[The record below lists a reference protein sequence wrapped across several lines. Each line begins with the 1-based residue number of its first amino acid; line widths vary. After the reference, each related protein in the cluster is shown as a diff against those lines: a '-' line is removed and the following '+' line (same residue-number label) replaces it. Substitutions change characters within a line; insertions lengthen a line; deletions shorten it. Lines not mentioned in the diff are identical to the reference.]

1 MTRTDII
8 DIIENALIRSTDTDA
23 TFLSWAKG
31 VYIALES
38 HKLLTL
44 PAAPKHRSLI
54 ISHSD
59 GGRTVIDLAQV
70 ASVTID

>member
-44 PAAPKHRSLI
+44 RAAPK
-54 ISHSD
+54 
-59 GGRTVIDLAQV
+59 T
-70 ASVTID
+70 